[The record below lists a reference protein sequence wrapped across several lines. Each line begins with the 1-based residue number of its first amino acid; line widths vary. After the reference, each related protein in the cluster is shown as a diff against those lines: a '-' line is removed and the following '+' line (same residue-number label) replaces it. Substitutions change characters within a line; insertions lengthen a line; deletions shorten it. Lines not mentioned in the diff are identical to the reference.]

1 MSKIILPSV
10 NLAADKILKKGGILM
25 KKLNLLD
32 PKIVKL
38 TSSFSDEILN
48 IIDHSEEFTT
58 SDLQGAIDAIVINI
72 LQTGVNLE

>member
-1 MSKIILPSV
+1 
-10 NLAADKILKKGGILM
+10 M